1 MTEAELTIL
10 SLIAEGPRY
19 GHEVQRVIDERG
31 LREWVTVGFSSVY
44 YILNRLESQ
53 NLLQGELRSSGRT
66 PSRKIYS
73 ITESGR
79 GVLQTAISELL
90 RQPRSLGAGFELG
103 LANLFVLKP
112 VQVYRVMSQHRSE
125 LAQRL
130 DAVEASW
137 ERQQREDGVPVHIGA
152 LFTHSI
158 AVMRA
163 ELAWM
168 DEFLANW
175 KQHYP
180 AVIKDE
186 TLPTRQESAE
196 NVTLHHHMT
205 TPPDKMIQRLKRL
218 PPQESDE

>member
-1 MTEAELTIL
+1 MTDAELTIL

-19 GHEVQRVIDERG
+19 GHEVQRAIDERG

-44 YILNRLESQ
+44 YILNRLEAQ
-53 NLLQGELRSSGRT
+53 NLLQGELQSSGRT
-66 PSRKIYS
+66 PSRKVYS

-137 ERQQREDGVPVHIGA
+137 ARQQAEGGSPVHIVA

-158 AVMRA
+158 ALMRA
-163 ELAWM
+163 ELTWM
-168 DEFLANW
+168 DDFLTEW

-186 TLPTRQESAE
+186 TLPARHEAAGNAT
-196 NVTLHHHMT
+196 HHHVVT

-218 PPQESDE
+218 PPTEPEE